1 MGPESALRISHS
13 PSPDLSCSPIPD
25 NFAQLLPQIYLNYS
39 RHHTIG
45 LHQAMMLLWAF
56 AGLPLALHNILSH
69 QPIALQ
75 VQAEILTA
83 LSLIT
88 WAQVRYYSHG
98 WTVKRCVGCLLG
110 LVFAFAAVQLIVI
123 LGFRKGVP
131 SGEAP
136 EAFIKATAVLSA
148 VSLSAG
154 VLRHYWDIW
163 TEDTV
168 RGISWGFVF
177 LDAMGDLTSLL
188 SIGESA

>member
-1 MGPESALRISHS
+1 MPYMHSTTRAVSHKAS
-13 PSPDLSCSPIPD
+13 S
-25 NFAQLLPQIYLNYS
+25 FVYHQLLPQIYLNYS

-56 AGLPLALHNILSH
+56 AGLPLALHNILSD

-98 WTVKRCVGCLLG
+98 WSIGKCVCCLLG
-110 LVFAFAAVQLIVI
+110 LAFVFAAAQLAII
-123 LGFRKGVP
+123 LGIKQGSA

-136 EAFIKATAVLSA
+136 EGFIRAMAVLSA
-148 VSLSAG
+148 ASLSAG

-188 SIGESA
+188 SIGESALERSN